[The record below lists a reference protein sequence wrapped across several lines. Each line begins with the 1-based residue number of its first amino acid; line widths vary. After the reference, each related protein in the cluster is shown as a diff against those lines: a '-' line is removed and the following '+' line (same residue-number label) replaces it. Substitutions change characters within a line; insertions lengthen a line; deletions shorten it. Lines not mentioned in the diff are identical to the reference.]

1 MKKNAII
8 LAAGTSSR
16 FVPLSEETP
25 KGLIEV
31 KGEVLLER
39 QIRQL
44 KEAGIDDITLVVG
57 FMAERFKYLEDKF
70 GVRLVMNEDYAR
82 YNNTSSI
89 MRVLD
94 LLGNTYI
101 LTSDNYYPCNPFE
114 NDMDEAYYS
123 AQYAEGA
130 TGEYCMW
137 EGPDGVIDRV
147 EVGGSDAW
155 YMYGPVY
162 FDEAFSRRFVEIM
175 RKEYDLETT
184 RKGYWEDVY
193 IRHLDQL
200 RMKVKKRK
208 EGEIL
213 EFDSLDEL
221 REFDDSYIR
230 DTRSAIVKEIAET
243 LGCGE
248 DELHGFKNLRP
259 ATGISFRFYR
269 GNEPMVYTDGRLR
282 VMMRYDMDS
291 LRGYLAVIFP
301 EKDLSGVKIS
311 RIGGMSNK
319 NFLVELGDEC
329 YVLRVPGPG
338 SEDMVSR
345 DCEGHNSELCG
356 ELDITPRIRYFDRMT
371 GIKLSDY
378 MNDAETQNSVSIQC
392 RARLR
397 QVADIYRKLHSSN
410 LQMSNEF
417 NLFHEIEKYEI
428 IRKETGAKMYAGWKE
443 IRPRVMALKQR
454 LIDLGIELKPCHNDP
469 VPENFILDEN
479 GRLYIIDW
487 EYSGMNDPVAELAS
501 LFLESDFTDENRDY
515 LLREYYGGEVP
526 RGVGEKILIYQV
538 LWDILWSIWTVIKE
552 NKGDD
557 FGNYGPE
564 RYKRALNNLEKVEK

>member
-25 KGLIEV
+25 KGLIVV

-44 KEAGIDDITLVVG
+44 QEAGIDDITLVVG

-70 GVRLVMNEDYAR
+70 GVKLVMNEDYAR

-101 LTSDNYYPCNPFE
+101 LTSDNYYPSNPFE
-114 NDMDEAYYS
+114 NDQEDAYYS

-137 EGPDGVIDRV
+137 EGPGGVIDRV

-162 FDEAFSRRFVEIM
+162 FDEAFSRSFVEIM
-175 RKEYDLETT
+175 RKEYEQETT

-193 IRHLDQL
+193 IRHLDEL
-200 RMKVKKRK
+200 KMKLKRLN

-221 REFDDSYIR
+221 REFDNSYIC
-230 DTRSAIVKEIAET
+230 DTRSAILKEIAET

-248 DELHGFKNLRP
+248 EELHGFKNLRP
-259 ATGISFRFYR
+259 VTGISFRFYK

-282 VMMRYDMDS
+282 VLMRYDMES
-291 LRGYLAVIFP
+291 LRGYLAGIFP
-301 EKDLSGVKIS
+301 EKDMSTAKIS

-319 NFLVELGDEC
+319 NFLVEQGEEC

-345 DCEGHNSELCG
+345 DCEGYNSELCCCL
-356 ELDITPRIRYFDRMT
+356 EITPRVRYFNRES
-371 GIKLSDY
+371 GIKLTDFLA
-378 MNDAETQNSVSIQC
+378 DAETLNATTIQTQFH
-392 RARLR
+392 LR
-397 QVADIYRKLHSSN
+397 QVAEIYRKLHGSQI
-410 LQMSNEF
+410 QMLNEF

-443 IRPRVMALKQR
+443 VRPRVMALKQR
-454 LIDLGIELKPCHNDP
+454 LSDLGVELKPCHNDP
-469 VPENFILDEN
+469 VPENFIQDQN
-479 GRLYIIDW
+479 GKLYIIDW

-501 LFLESDFTDENRDY
+501 LFLESDFSIENRNY
-515 LLREYYGGEVP
+515 LLGEYYGGDVP
-526 RGVGEKILIYQV
+526 DVVEEKILIYQV
-538 LWDILWSIWTVIKE
+538 LWDTLWSIWTVIKE

-557 FGNYGPE
+557 FGNYGPD
-564 RYKRALNNLEKVEK
+564 RYKRALDNLEKLEK

>member
-16 FVPLSEETP
+16 FIPLSEETP

-44 KEAGIDDITLVVG
+44 QEAGIDDITLVVG

-70 GVRLVMNEDYAR
+70 GVKLVMNEDYAR

-101 LTSDNYYPCNPFE
+101 LTSDNYYPSNPFE
-114 NDMDEAYYS
+114 NDQDEAYYS

-175 RKEYDLETT
+175 RKEYEQEST

-193 IRHLDQL
+193 IRHLDEL
-200 RMKVKKRK
+200 KMKLKKLN

-221 REFDDSYIR
+221 REFDDSYIC
-230 DTRSAIVKEIAET
+230 DTRSAILKEIAET
-243 LGCGE
+243 LECGE

-259 ATGISFRFYR
+259 ATGISFRFYK

-282 VMMRYDMDS
+282 VMMRYDMES
-291 LRGYLAVIFP
+291 LRGYLAGVFP
-301 EKDLSGVKIS
+301 DKDMSAAKIS

-319 NFLVELGDEC
+319 NFLVEQGEEC

-345 DCEGHNSELCG
+345 DCEGYNSELCCG
-356 ELDITPRIRYFDRMT
+356 LEITPRVRYFNRES
-371 GIKLSDY
+371 GIKLTDFLT
-378 MNDAETQNSVSIQC
+378 DAETLNATTIQTH
-392 RARLR
+392 AHLR
-397 QVADIYRKLHSSN
+397 QVAEIYRRLHDSQI
-410 LQMSNEF
+410 QMLNEF

-428 IRKETGAKMYAGWKE
+428 IRKETGAKMYACWKE
-443 IRPRVMALKQR
+443 VRPRVMALKQR
-454 LIDLGIELKPCHNDP
+454 LSDLGVEHKPCHNDP
-469 VPENFILDEN
+469 VPENFIQDQN
-479 GRLYIIDW
+479 GKLYIIDW

-501 LFLESDFTDENRDY
+501 LFLESDFSIENRDY
-515 LLREYYGGEVP
+515 LLGEYYGGDVPEV
-526 RGVGEKILIYQV
+526 VEEKILIYQV

-557 FGNYGPE
+557 FGNYGPD
-564 RYKRALNNLEKVEK
+564 RYKRALDNLEKLEK

>member
-16 FVPLSEETP
+16 FIPLSEETP

-44 KEAGIDDITLVVG
+44 QEAGIDDITLVVG

-70 GVRLVMNEDYAR
+70 GVKLVMNEDYAR

-101 LTSDNYYPCNPFE
+101 LTSDNYYPSNPFE
-114 NDMDEAYYS
+114 NDMDDAYYS

-175 RKEYDLETT
+175 RKEYEQQTT

-193 IRHLDQL
+193 IRHLDEL
-200 RMKVKKRK
+200 KMKLKKLN

-221 REFDDSYIR
+221 REFDGSYIC
-230 DTRSAIVKEIAET
+230 DTRSAILKEIAKILE
-243 LGCGE
+243 CGE
-248 DELHGFKNLRP
+248 EELHGFKNLRP
-259 ATGISFRFYR
+259 VTGISFRFYK
-269 GNEPMVYTDGRLR
+269 GNEPMVYTDGRIR
-282 VMMRYDMDS
+282 VIMRYDTES
-291 LRGYLAVIFP
+291 LRGYLAAIFP
-301 EKDLSGVKIS
+301 GKDMSAAKIS

-319 NFLVELGDEC
+319 NFLVEQGEKC

-345 DCEGHNSELCG
+345 DCEGYNSELCCG
-356 ELDITPRIRYFDRMT
+356 LEITPRVRYFNRES
-371 GIKLSDY
+371 GIKLTDFLT
-378 MNDAETQNSVSIQC
+378 DAETLNSTTIQTHSH
-392 RARLR
+392 LR
-397 QVADIYRKLHSSN
+397 QVAEIYRRLHDSQI
-410 LQMSNEF
+410 QMLNEF

-443 IRPRVMALKQR
+443 VRPRVMALKQR
-454 LIDLGIELKPCHNDP
+454 LSDLGVEHKPCHNDP
-469 VPENFILDEN
+469 VPENFIQDQN
-479 GRLYIIDW
+479 GKLYIIDW

-501 LFLESDFTDENRDY
+501 LFLESDFSIENRDY
-515 LLREYYGGEVP
+515 LLGEYYGGDVPEV
-526 RGVGEKILIYQV
+526 VEEKILIYQV
-538 LWDILWSIWTVIKE
+538 LWDTLWSIWTVIKE

-557 FGNYGPE
+557 FGNYGPD
-564 RYKRALNNLEKVEK
+564 RYKRALDNLEKLEK